1 MTPYRNV
8 RYWLSDFHSGGK
20 TVGRE
25 EIFNLCHAR
34 LRNVIE
40 RAFGV
45 VKTRFPILKKM
56 SPYSF
61 AAQTKIVM
69 TCFSIHNF
77 LRQVSVADRLFSEY
91 DTKEELE
98 SDSDNRN
105 KAQLQ
110 ITFLQLPI
118 KSSCYNFETILQMN
132 YFKYSISLSF

>member
-8 RYWLSDFHSGGK
+8 RYWLSDFRSGGK
-20 TVGRE
+20 VVGRE

-40 RAFGV
+40 RAFGAA
-45 VKTRFPILKKM
+45 KACFPILKKM
-56 SPYSF
+56 APYSF

-77 LRQVSVADRLFSEY
+77 LQQVSVADRLFSEY
-91 DTKEELE
+91 DIEEELE

-105 KAQLQ
+105 QGSTTNNFFTAVDHVRPEK
-110 ITFLQLPI
+110 IPI
-118 KSSCYNFETILQMN
+118 FSKRAKL
-132 YFKYSISLSF
+132 

>member
-8 RYWLSDFHSGGK
+8 RYWLSDFRSGGK
-20 TVGRE
+20 VVGRE

-45 VKTRFPILKKM
+45 VKACFPILKKM
-56 SPYSF
+56 APYSF

-77 LRQVSVADRLFSEY
+77 LQQVSVADRLFSEY
-91 DTKEELE
+91 DTEEELE

-105 KAQLQ
+105 QGSTTNNFFTAVDQEFMLQ
-110 ITFLQLPI
+110 FRDYIANELFQVF
-118 KSSCYNFETILQMN
+118 N
-132 YFKYSISLSF
+132 

>member
-8 RYWLSDFHSGGK
+8 RYWLSDFRSGGK
-20 TVGRE
+20 AVGRE
-25 EIFNLCHAR
+25 EIFNLYHAR

-40 RAFGV
+40 RAFDV
-45 VKTRFPILKKM
+45 VKARFPILKKM
-56 SPYSF
+56 APYSF

-91 DTKEELE
+91 DTEEELE

-105 KAQLQ
+105 QGSTTNNFFTAADQEFMLQ
-110 ITFLQLPI
+110 FRDHIANELFQVF
-118 KSSCYNFETILQMN
+118 N
-132 YFKYSISLSF
+132 

>member
-8 RYWLSDFHSGGK
+8 HYWLSDFRNGGK
-20 TVGRE
+20 AVGRE

-45 VKTRFPILKKM
+45 VKARFPILKKM
-56 SPYSF
+56 APYSF

-91 DTKEELE
+91 DTEEELE

-105 KAQLQ
+105 QGSTTNNFFTAADQEFMLQ
-110 ITFLQLPI
+110 FRDHIANELFQVF
-118 KSSCYNFETILQMN
+118 N
-132 YFKYSISLSF
+132 

>member
-8 RYWLSDFHSGGK
+8 RYWLSDFRSGGK
-20 TVGRE
+20 AVGRE

-45 VKTRFPILKKM
+45 VKAHFPILKKM
-56 SPYSF
+56 APYSF

-91 DTKEELE
+91 DTEEELE

-105 KAQLQ
+105 QGSTTNNFFTAADQEFMLQ
-110 ITFLQLPI
+110 FRDHIANELFQVF
-118 KSSCYNFETILQMN
+118 N
-132 YFKYSISLSF
+132 

>member
-8 RYWLSDFHSGGK
+8 RYWLSDFRSGGK
-20 TVGRE
+20 AVGRE

-45 VKTRFPILKKM
+45 VKARFPILKKM
-56 SPYSF
+56 APYSF

-77 LRQVSVADRLFSEY
+77 LRQVSVVDRLFSEY
-91 DTKEELE
+91 DTEEELE

-105 KAQLQ
+105 QCSTTNNFFTAADQEFMLQ
-110 ITFLQLPI
+110 FRDHIANELFQVF
-118 KSSCYNFETILQMN
+118 N
-132 YFKYSISLSF
+132 

>member
-8 RYWLSDFHSGGK
+8 RYWLSDFRSGGK
-20 TVGRE
+20 AVGRE

-45 VKTRFPILKKM
+45 VKARFPILKKM
-56 SPYSF
+56 APYSF
-61 AAQTKIVM
+61 AVRTKIVM
-69 TCFSIHNF
+69 TCLSIHNF

-91 DTKEELE
+91 DTEEELE

-105 KAQLQ
+105 QGSTTNNFFTAADQEFMLQ
-110 ITFLQLPI
+110 FRDHIANELFQVF
-118 KSSCYNFETILQMN
+118 N
-132 YFKYSISLSF
+132 

>member
-1 MTPYRNV
+1 MIPYPNV
-8 RYWLSDFHSGGK
+8 RYWLNDFRSGGK
-20 TVGRE
+20 AVGRE

-45 VKTRFPILKKM
+45 VKARFPILKRM
-56 SPYSF
+56 TPYSF
-61 AAQTKIVM
+61 ATQTKIVM

-91 DTKEELE
+91 DTEEELE

-105 KAQLQ
+105 QGSTTNNFFTVADQEFMLQ
-110 ITFLQLPI
+110 FQDHIANELFQVF
-118 KSSCYNFETILQMN
+118 N
-132 YFKYSISLSF
+132 

>member
-8 RYWLSDFHSGGK
+8 RYWLSDFRSGGK
-20 TVGRE
+20 AVGRE

-45 VKTRFPILKKM
+45 VKARFPILKKM
-56 SPYSF
+56 APYSF

-77 LRQVSVADRLFSEY
+77 LRQVSVVDRLFSEY
-91 DTKEELE
+91 DTEEELE

-105 KAQLQ
+105 QGSTTNNFFTAADQEFMLQ
-110 ITFLQLPI
+110 FRDHIANELFQVF
-118 KSSCYNFETILQMN
+118 N
-132 YFKYSISLSF
+132 

>member
-8 RYWLSDFHSGGK
+8 RYWLNDFRSGGK
-20 TVGRE
+20 AVGRE
-25 EIFNLCHAR
+25 EIFNLYHER

-45 VKTRFPILKKM
+45 VKARFPILNKM
-56 SPYSF
+56 APYSF

-91 DTKEELE
+91 DTEGELE

-105 KAQLQ
+105 QGSTTNNFFTAADQEFMLQ
-110 ITFLQLPI
+110 FRDHIANELFQVF
-118 KSSCYNFETILQMN
+118 N
-132 YFKYSISLSF
+132 

>member
-8 RYWLSDFHSGGK
+8 RYWLSDFRSGGK
-20 TVGRE
+20 AVRRE
-25 EIFNLCHAR
+25 EIFNLYHAR

-45 VKTRFPILKKM
+45 VKARFPILKKM
-56 SPYSF
+56 APYSF

-91 DTKEELE
+91 DTEEELE

-105 KAQLQ
+105 QGSTTNNFFTTADQEFMLQ
-110 ITFLQLPI
+110 FRDHIANELFQVF
-118 KSSCYNFETILQMN
+118 N
-132 YFKYSISLSF
+132 

>member
-8 RYWLSDFHSGGK
+8 RYWLSDFHNGGK
-20 TVGRE
+20 VVGRD

-45 VKTRFPILKKM
+45 VKACFPILKKM
-56 SPYSF
+56 APCSF
-61 AAQTKIVM
+61 ATHIKIVM

-91 DTKEELE
+91 DTEEELE

-105 KAQLQ
+105 QGS
-110 ITFLQLPI
+110 TTN
-118 KSSCYNFETILQMN
+118 NFFTVADQEFMIQ
-132 YFKYSISLSF
+132 F

>member
-8 RYWLSDFHSGGK
+8 RYWLSDFRSGGK
-20 TVGRE
+20 AVGRE

-45 VKTRFPILKKM
+45 VKARFPILKKM
-56 SPYSF
+56 APYSF

-77 LRQVSVADRLFSEY
+77 LQQVSVADRLFSEY
-91 DTKEELE
+91 DTEEELE

-105 KAQLQ
+105 QGSTTNNFFTAADQEFMLQ
-110 ITFLQLPI
+110 FRDHIANELFQVF
-118 KSSCYNFETILQMN
+118 N
-132 YFKYSISLSF
+132 

>member
-8 RYWLSDFHSGGK
+8 RYWLSDFRSGGK
-20 TVGRE
+20 AIGRE

-45 VKTRFPILKKM
+45 VKARFPILKKM
-56 SPYSF
+56 APYSF
-61 AAQTKIVM
+61 VAQTKIVM
-69 TCFSIHNF
+69 TCFSIYNF

-105 KAQLQ
+105 QGLITNNFFTAVDQEFMLQ
-110 ITFLQLPI
+110 FRDHIANELFQVF
-118 KSSCYNFETILQMN
+118 N
-132 YFKYSISLSF
+132 